1 MGRKKIVDRANENAW
16 LSILP
21 IFLLYLVDAHNYDES
36 DILEFMNWFN
46 ETNEWIDGDPS
57 KLMQIAKEIE
67 ERTGCV
73 LKW

>member
-21 IFLLYLVDAHNYDES
+21 IFLLYLVEEEDYDE
-36 DILEFMNWFN
+36 DGIVCFMNWFN
-46 ETNEWIDGDPS
+46 KCNEQVNGDPD
-57 KLMQIAKEIE
+57 KLKEIADTIE